1 MYSTTLLS
9 TTIATLALLAAADN
23 SIYAGHYFI
32 QDTGAPLVVERLDP
46 ILKPGGVAGH
56 VHSVVGS
63 NTFAA
68 TMDYATT
75 QEATCSTY
83 ATASYSPNLGPFRLS

>member
-1 MYSTTLLS
+1 MLSAIVQSTA
-9 TTIATLALLAAADN
+9 IAAFASFAAAQ
-23 SIYAGHYFI
+23 SSQYAGHYFI

-46 ILKPGGVAGH
+46 ILKPGGLAGH

-68 TMDYATT
+68 TMDYAAT
-75 QEATCSTY
+75 QEATCST
-83 ATASYSPNLGPFRLS
+83 